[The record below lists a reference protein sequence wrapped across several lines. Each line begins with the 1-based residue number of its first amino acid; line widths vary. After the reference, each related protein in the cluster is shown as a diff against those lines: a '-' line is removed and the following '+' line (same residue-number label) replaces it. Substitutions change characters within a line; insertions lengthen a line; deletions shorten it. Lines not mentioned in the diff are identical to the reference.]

1 MTIAPINYS
10 EPANIEERLVAIGDT
25 TLAVSIRGAGP
36 AVLLIHGGG
45 EDADLLTGQAA
56 SLAAAGYRAIAY
68 DRRGTG
74 HSGRANWPGN
84 GAEQH
89 ADDAAAL
96 LHALRIRRA
105 TVLGLSSGAVIALA
119 LAARHPELVRRV
131 IAWEPP
137 AVGVLPDGAAI
148 NDAIMAPINEFLA
161 EHPGDYHG
169 AHAILLSTIMGIPV
183 TVDDPAFGSAWAN
196 SEPIIRDEPTIVS
209 AAFTA
214 ADLSDT
220 PLVIVLGSEPQ
231 EIIIQ
236 AAKQLSQWTG
246 AATVQVSGDH
256 LVHISD
262 PAKLTKVLTTL
273 DRSWSAAGG
282 WWQRMQHLTFRHH
295 VVIDRGVQEVFDY
308 VSDFNSAHEWRSEVV
323 ESTASPAG
331 PMTVG
336 TRLREV
342 AMVAGRQ
349 VITESVVDAFEPGT
363 RFTFAHLSGPLPV
376 SGEYRC
382 TPVAAG
388 TRVDYTLHVDLRGWW
403 VLAAPLFRL
412 TGQRTITK
420 SFQALRKRLD
430 RAHR

>member
-10 EPANIEERLVAIGDT
+10 EPANIEERLIAVGDT

-45 EDADLLTGQAA
+45 EDAELLAGQAA
-56 SLAAAGYRAIAY
+56 SLAAAGYRVIAY

-74 HSGRANWPGN
+74 RSGRANWPGN
-84 GAEQH
+84 GAAQH
-89 ADDAAAL
+89 ANDAAAL
-96 LHALRIRRA
+96 LTTLRISRA

-119 LAARHPELVRRV
+119 LAVRHPQLVRRV

-148 NDAIMAPINEFLA
+148 NDAIMAPIDEFLA

-183 TVDDPAFGSAWAN
+183 TVDDPAYGSVWDN
-196 SEPIIRDEPTIVS
+196 SEPIIRDEPTIVT
-209 AAFTA
+209 APFTA
-214 ADLSDT
+214 TDLADL
-220 PLVIVLGSEPQ
+220 PVVVVLGSDPQ
-231 EIIIQ
+231 ELITQ
-236 AAKQLSQWTG
+236 AAKQISQWTG
-246 AATVQVSGDH
+246 TTVTEVPGDH
-256 LVHISD
+256 LVYVSE
-262 PAKLTKVLTTL
+262 PAVLTGVLTAL
-273 DRSWSAAGG
+273 DRSWAAIGG
-282 WWQRMQHLTFRHH
+282 WWERLQHQTFRHD
-295 VVIDRGVQEVFDY
+295 VVIDRGVAEVFDY
-308 VSDFNSAHEWRSEVV
+308 VSDFNTAHEWRAEVV

-342 AMVAGRQ
+342 AVVAGRRI
-349 VITESVVDAFEPGT
+349 VTESVVDALEPGS

-382 TPVAAG
+382 TTVAAG
-388 TRVDYTLHVDLRGWW
+388 TRVDYTLHVELRGWW

-412 TGQRTITK
+412 TGPRTINR
-420 SFQALRKRLD
+420 SFKALQARLN
-430 RAHR
+430 RSSF